1 MHFCSHGLVLLD
13 VDNGFLIKC
22 SISSAYI
29 PSKLKDLLLCCCI
42 PVLRYRIRHS
52 CPSSICFAS
61 QNNQYY
67 LAVQFI
73 SLWHLRL
80 NLTCLLSNRSKSSK
94 TLLWTNGF
102 LLYIQLCCCLL
113 FIVREYWRNS
123 TSYTQIYHP
132 HKALLHRLLVVL
144 TTLHRFQTS
153 RFTQPETGEWF
164 HFTICCLASGF
175 LRLSC
180 ILTSQSGRTTQI
192 CCLSFWLPILLLAS
206 QERLALDFPTSPA
219 SHTTGAKVFYTFFY
233 YNGYRRTSIF
243 VNNVNIS

>member
-80 NLTCLLSNRSKSSK
+80 KLTCLLSNRSKSSR

-102 LLYIQLCCCLL
+102 LLCIQLCCCLL
-113 FIVREYWRNS
+113 FIVHEYWRNS
-123 TSYTQIYHP
+123 TSYIASCHP
-132 HKALLHRLLVVL
+132 LNVPLRRILFTSEPPFGGLVTHSL
-144 TTLHRFQTS
+144 YPS
-153 RFTQPETGEWF
+153 ETGRWF
-164 HFTICCLASGF
+164 HFAISCPSIK
-175 LRLSC
+175 C
-180 ILTSQSGRTTQI
+180 ILLHSSDAPFR
-192 CCLSFWLPILLLAS
+192 LADLNFWPTILLLAS
-206 QERLALDFPTSPA
+206 QERLALDFLA
-219 SHTTGAKVFYTFFY
+219 
-233 YNGYRRTSIF
+233 
-243 VNNVNIS
+243 